1 MFLERQIEAPV
12 PFKKVK
18 VKAAAASISRR
29 LTVETPTYRDS
40 QPLTGEHIMNRL
52 TSGNPRFYPG
62 CNWEPVHA
70 LLGILEPAQEFGCA
84 RDPDPVPK
92 GNAHV
97 RWVGTS
103 FIYFLACRLRR

>member
-40 QPLTGEHIMNRL
+40 QPLTAGTYNEQIDERQSKIL
-52 TSGNPRFYPG
+52 SG
-62 CNWEPVHA
+62 
-70 LLGILEPAQEFGCA
+70 L
-84 RDPDPVPK
+84 
-92 GNAHV
+92 
-97 RWVGTS
+97 
-103 FIYFLACRLRR
+103 